1 MRGLDRLR
9 LEAGA
14 ETTPLEDGSQ
24 LRLLP
29 VAELLAARREALD
42 LAQEGRETALCS
54 NACLIARALI
64 REGERVYPS
73 GQAVLED
80 LTPQQIQTLA
90 EGWAAFDR
98 REDPGFSA
106 PQVRVDALKEALGD
120 LPQERLRWR
129 VLRAFRALPTEER
142 VKAML
147 PRDYLWCALHLLLDQ
162 EEAASLLCPACR
174 AEAEEHKC
182 PVCGR
187 PTGEITR
194 GENPGFDMDRFLA
207 LRRGEGGGAA

>member
-14 ETTPLEDGSQ
+14 ETLPLEDGSR

-42 LAQEGRETALCS
+42 LAQKGQERALCS
-54 NACLIARALI
+54 NACLIARALV
-64 REGERVYPS
+64 REGVRVYPS
-73 GQAVLED
+73 GQAVLEA
-80 LTPQQIQTLA
+80 LTPEEIQTLA

-106 PQVRVDALKEALGD
+106 PQARVDALKTALGD

-129 VLRAFRALPTEER
+129 VLRAFRALPTEAR

-162 EEAASLLCPACR
+162 EEAASLLCPTCR
-174 AEAEEHKC
+174 AEAEEPRC

-194 GENPGFDMDRFLA
+194 EENPGFDMERFLA

>member
-14 ETTPLEDGSQ
+14 ETTTLEDGSQ
-24 LRLLP
+24 LKLLP
-29 VAELLAARREALD
+29 AAELLAARREALE
-42 LAQEGRETALCS
+42 LAQEGRERVLCS
-54 NACLIARALI
+54 NACLIARALV

-73 GQAVLED
+73 GQAVLET
-80 LTPQQIQTLA
+80 LAPQEIQTLA
-90 EGWAAFDR
+90 ERWAAFDR
-98 REDPGFSA
+98 QEDPGFSA
-106 PQVRVDALKEALGD
+106 PQARVDALKEALAD

-162 EEAASLLCPACR
+162 EEAASLLCPTCR
-174 AEAEEHKC
+174 AEAEEPRC

-194 GENPGFDMDRFLA
+194 EENPGFDMERFLA
-207 LRRGEGGGAA
+207 LRRGEGGGTA